1 MYLTRVELSPQGDA
15 WFPEYDPGQWQ
26 LASSQA
32 QAAEGDG
39 PATISR
45 SGINR

>member
-39 PATISR
+39 PAYHFEVWD
-45 SGINR
+45 NR